1 MAKVTAPLLSFG
13 AGGQIGKTV
22 VFSKWRGRPYT
33 RQYVTPSNPDTADQQ
48 TTRNTFSWLNRV
60 YKTAPAGMVAPWT
73 EYARGLVMSD
83 RNAFIKQNLPLLRGD
98 TTLADIIFS
107 PGALGG
113 LPPSAATF
121 TPGND
126 QVTIVPTAPS
136 PLPTGW
142 TITKASALVI
152 PDQNPASGVLYTVTY
167 GEDLTSPY
175 SINITGLLN
184 AAQYMGGVW
193 FEYLRPDGRTAYSP
207 DFHGTFLTT

>member
-13 AGGQIGKTV
+13 GSGQIGKTI

-33 RQYVTPSNPDTADQQ
+33 RQYTTPSNPNTAEQGV
-48 TTRNTFSWLNRV
+48 TRNTFSFLNSV
-60 YKTAPAGMVAPWT
+60 YKIAPAGLVAPWT

-83 RNAFIKQNLPLLRGD
+83 RNAFIKKNLPVLRGESS
-98 TTLADIIFS
+98 LALMVFS

-142 TITKASALVI
+142 TITKASAIVI
-152 PDQNPASGVLYTVTY
+152 ADQDPATGVLFTTTY
-167 GEDLTSPY
+167 GEDLTAGY

-184 AAQYMGGVW
+184 AHEYEGGVW
-193 FEYLRPDGRTAYSP
+193 FEYVRPDGRTAYSP
-207 DFHGTFLTT
+207 DFHGSFLTT